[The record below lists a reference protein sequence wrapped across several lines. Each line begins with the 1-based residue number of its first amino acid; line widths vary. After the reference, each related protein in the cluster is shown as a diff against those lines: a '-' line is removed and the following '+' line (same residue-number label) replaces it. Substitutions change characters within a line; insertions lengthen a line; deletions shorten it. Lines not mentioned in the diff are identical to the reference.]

1 MRKQGLI
8 GLHVHRVARVRL
20 MHLCEVRLAVGQRV
34 RDSRHLT
41 HHSLC
46 RLQVSLSWLRRDLLE
61 RLRIVEI
68 GIFVAVP
75 GKLVVALHD
84 AVSDAFSEV
93 LV

>member
-1 MRKQGLI
+1 
-8 GLHVHRVARVRL
+8 

-41 HHSLC
+41 HHSLY

-75 GKLVVALHD
+75 GKLVVALFD
-84 AVSDAFSEV
+84 AVSDAFS
-93 LV
+93 